1 MLISAASQRRRCRH
15 AAVQHEVS
23 ALSRASVHAFTA
35 VLSLLIS
42 RLSVLVVYLDN
53 QLLAGRAR
61 FTELGGQRG
70 ALREGGAWQRKEGA
84 VVFTITHQEVH

>member
-1 MLISAASQRRRCRH
+1 MLMSAESQRRRCRH

-23 ALSRASVHAFTA
+23 VLSRTSVCNFKV
-35 VLSLLIS
+35 VLRLLIS
-42 RLSVLVVYLDN
+42 RSSVLVVYLDN

-61 FTELGGQRG
+61 FAELGGQRG
-70 ALREGGAWQRKEGA
+70 ALREGGTGQRKEGA

>member
-1 MLISAASQRRRCRH
+1 M
-15 AAVQHEVS
+15 
-23 ALSRASVHAFTA
+23 
-35 VLSLLIS
+35 
-42 RLSVLVVYLDN
+42 LVVYLDN

-70 ALREGGAWQRKEGA
+70 VLREGGAWQRKEGA